1 MLQEALEQSMDI
13 GILGTL
19 GLYSLSTVA
28 YVCFLFMQKK
38 GMHRYGVWLLLAGF
52 VVHSLSI
59 GYWTFMSGHIPVNTL
74 RDTLSF
80 AAWAVAGVF
89 LLFHHRYRLKIMGIF
104 AAPLAAVIMAV
115 VATMPVT
122 TMAAKPVLKSIW
134 LVAHVT
140 FIFVGEAG
148 LALACGLGVLYLTQE
163 KAIKSKKPGFF
174 FRRLPSLDQLDTAG
188 YGCILGG
195 FLMMT
200 LGLIMGVVYAKA
212 IWGRFWSWDPKEV
225 WSGITWL
232 LYAAMIHMRLSV
244 GWQGRRSAIMAI
256 LGFATVL
263 FTFLGVNLFL
273 SGHHGEF
280 TR

>member
-1 MLQEALEQSMDI
+1 MDI

-28 YVCFLFMQKK
+28 YIAFLFMQKK
-38 GMHRYGVWLLLAGF
+38 AMHRYGVWLLSAGLA
-52 VVHSLSI
+52 VHTLSI
-59 GYWTFMSGHIPVNTL
+59 GTQAFATGHFPVNTL

-80 AAWAVAGVF
+80 AGWGVAGVF
-89 LLFHHRYRLKIMGIF
+89 LLFHYRYRVKVMGIF
-104 AAPLAAVIMAV
+104 AAPLAAAIMMV
-115 VATMPVT
+115 VATMPATAV
-122 TMAAKPVLKSIW
+122 AAKPMLKSLW
-134 LVAHVT
+134 LVSHVT
-140 FIFVGEAG
+140 FIFIGEAG

-195 FLMMT
+195 FIMMT
-200 LGLIMGVVYAKA
+200 LGLILGVVYAKT

-225 WSGITWL
+225 WSGISWL

-244 GWQGRRSAIMAI
+244 GWRGRRSAIMAI
-256 LGFATVL
+256 FGFAAVL

-280 TR
+280 TRW